1 MGRRV
6 ILLSFFSALIAA
18 GAVVLAACDN
28 ASSDVS
34 PTVDDGRVVV
44 KVADKLTVAAE
55 LALTPAQRT
64 LGLGQRDAMDIGA
77 GMLFVFG
84 QPDKYTFCMCG
95 MRFPLDFVW
104 IGPDLRVV
112 DVSRE
117 IQPPDEKD
125 GEPASIAPTQP
136 VLYVLEINAGLLD
149 DSGVQVGDAVTFD
162 PEVSPE
168 QAS

>member
-6 ILLSFFSALIAA
+6 ILLSIFGALIAA
-18 GAVVLAACDN
+18 GALVLAGCDN

-34 PTVDDGRVVV
+34 PTVEDGRVAV
-44 KVADKLTVAAE
+44 KVGDTLTIAAE
-55 LALTPAQRT
+55 LAVTPAQRT
-64 LGLGQRDAMDIGA
+64 LGLGGREAMDIGA

-112 DVSRE
+112 DVSGE
-117 IQPPDEKD
+117 IPPPDEMD
-125 GEPASIAPTQP
+125 GEPASIQP
-136 VLYVLEINAGLLD
+136 AQAVLYVLEINAGLLD

-162 PEVSPE
+162 PDVSPE